1 MSRRV
6 GRKHRE
12 RGHDR
17 GSRTECKLA
26 RLAKMVV
33 PMTKTPSDDPVLYF
47 THPHRAL
54 VQRRQDR
61 FDFEGLLL
69 FCHAADVPIRSGK
82 IPARRPCTFLD
93 CVRKMVLRSAEP
105 EPRPRSAHLTCV
117 SPAKSADPTG
127 TRRYNARV
135 GTIASMT
142 TPPSPEATLSVPPKA
157 RIRSRIPVSPR
168 PNFWSG
174 LSPRPLSHTRT
185 RA

>member
-12 RGHDR
+12 RGYDR
-17 GSRTECKLA
+17 GNRTECKLA
-26 RLAKMVV
+26 RLAKVVV
-33 PMTKTPSDDPVLYF
+33 PMTQTPLRRSSVVS
-47 THPHRAL
+47 TRTAL
-54 VQRRQDR
+54 LFKGARDR

-127 TRRYNARV
+127 TSRYNARV

-142 TPPSPEATLSVPPKA
+142 TPPSPEATVNVPPKA

>member
-26 RLAKMVV
+26 RLAKMAI
-33 PMTKTPSDDPVLYF
+33 PMTQTPL
-47 THPHRAL
+47 
-54 VQRRQDR
+54 RRSSVVSTR
-61 FDFEGLLL
+61 TALL
-69 FCHAADVPIRSGK
+69 FKGARIDSILKGYCFFVMQPMSRSVREK
-82 IPARRPCTFLD
+82 SRRGGHVTFLD

-105 EPRPRSAHLTCV
+105 EPRPRSVHLTSV
-117 SPAKSADPTG
+117 SPAKCADPTG
-127 TRRYNARV
+127 TCRYNARV

-142 TPPSPEATLSVPPKA
+142 TPPSPDATVSVPPKA